1 MRNIMRLPWLLALG
15 GLLVLCGLLLFP
27 ALGLAQGNDTP
38 PSGDQAAAASQDGQ
52 QVSVT
57 LSDKTLSFH
66 GLTNEAL
73 KRTLT
78 LKVENGAI
86 HTVTVTLKDLVDATS
101 GAVILSSDVTV
112 DPTQATEIADKQ
124 LFSITI
130 GGNNI
135 RPGHYGGELSIWY
148 QELEPRA
155 PLTVPLSVTFEAV
168 PQVDVDVSSKN
179 RTIHVELA
187 PGDFPYVGHPSS
199 GQVDRPLAELPVYL
213 VQKSQVDAEV
223 QEANVLTMIGP
234 DGRALPDGVVQVAST
249 LPFTLTGQ
257 DAAPLRVVVAGH
269 NLAAGEY
276 DGTMLVR
283 VRNQAAPIEVPL
295 KILIKHGF
303 LFPLLLLAASILIGV
318 FLAVYNTKGLANR
331 KYSQQIRLLDA
342 RIDRGDGYL
351 QNDAKAEAA
360 RLLERAVDAVLSDE
374 GQQAIEEQIKAV
386 QDYLEQTSSAA
397 AAFLQ
402 EAKFDEKIEQVRDV
416 SLGTKAR
423 DQLVAAL
430 TEIEDTFKAGGY
442 ASLAEAKEQLK
453 ARQQEVDA
461 LLQIQTTLG
470 SVLAKYPKDKV
481 GALTKSLNEASSLQ
495 EIKEI
500 ADKAAKEITPTPPP
514 TADAD
519 AFTSAEAGEVSYDL
533 SILDQLP
540 AGKRKREIQK
550 AWNRFELRTKTAS
563 LTARLIVYLFAL
575 LVGWA
580 TLYLASP
587 TFGAKPEDY
596 IALFLWG
603 VAANVVGG
611 QSIDLKTIYQK
622 ETKPGQAPA
631 EPQEGAE
638 GDAQGG

>member
-1 MRNIMRLPWLLALG
+1 MRNMMRPSW
-15 GLLVLCGLLLFP
+15 LLVLCGLLLFP
-27 ALGLAQGNDTP
+27 ALSLAQGGDTP
-38 PSGDQAAAASQDGQ
+38 PAGDQAAAVGHDGGQ
-52 QVSVT
+52 STVT
-57 LSDKTLSFH
+57 LSDKTLTFH

-86 HTVTVTLKDLVDATS
+86 HTVTVTLKDLVDTTS
-101 GAVILSSDVTV
+101 GAVILSSDVTI

-130 GGNNI
+130 GGNNV

-148 QELEPRA
+148 QELAPRS

-187 PGDFPYVGHPSS
+187 PADFPYVGRPSA
-199 GQVDRPLAELPVYL
+199 GQADRPLAELPVYL

-223 QEANVLTMIGP
+223 QEANVLTLIGP

-257 DAAPLRVVVAGH
+257 DAAPLRVVVTGH

-318 FLAVYNTKGLANR
+318 FLALYNTKGLANR

-351 QNDAKAEAA
+351 QNDEKAEAA

-374 GQQAIEEQIKAV
+374 GQQAIEKQIKV
-386 QDYLEQTSSAA
+386 VEDYLEQASSAA
-397 AAFLQ
+397 ATFLQ
-402 EAKFDEKIEQVRDV
+402 EAKFDEKIKQVRDV
-416 SLGTKAR
+416 SLGAR
-423 DQLVAAL
+423 VQDQIAANL
-430 TEIEDTFKAGGY
+430 AKIEDTFKGGGY
-442 ASLAEAKEQLK
+442 ASLAEAKEQWK
-453 ARQQEVDA
+453 AKEQEGDA

-470 SVLAKYPKDKV
+470 DLLAKYPPERVD
-481 GALTKSLNEASSLQ
+481 ALKRRLNEASSLQ
-495 EIKEI
+495 EIKDIAGKAAQEI
-500 ADKAAKEITPTPPP
+500 APRPSPA
-514 TADAD
+514 ADAD
-519 AFTSAEAGEVSYDL
+519 AFIVAEAGKISYAL
-533 SILDQLP
+533 TVLDELP
-540 AGKRKREIQK
+540 AGEKKREKQK
-550 AWNRFELRTKTAS
+550 AWNRFELRTKTAG
-563 LTARLIVYLFAL
+563 LTARLIVYLFVL
-575 LVGWA
+575 GVGWA

-587 TFGAKPEDY
+587 TFGSKPEDY

-603 VAANVVGG
+603 AAANVVGG

-622 ETKPGQAPA
+622 EAKPGQAPA
-631 EPQEGAE
+631 EPEEETAVGS
-638 GDAQGG
+638 DAGK